1 MLLCIFLLKT
11 VSGLNNH
18 HFWPPDLKA
27 IIIQNYKS
35 CQLISP
41 PWSYS
46 LHLQVGME
54 CVMVNSVNHTGS
66 SGAPYLVKCYFWVCL
81 WGCIQKSLAFELMD
95 WTKQMILLN
104 VGGHHSIS
112 LQSEQNKNVEVIL
125 TLPVGH
131 LSSPVLS
138 APDSEESDY

>member
-1 MLLCIFLLKT
+1 
-11 VSGLNNH
+11 
-18 HFWPPDLKA
+18 
-27 IIIQNYKS
+27 
-35 CQLISP
+35 
-41 PWSYS
+41 
-46 LHLQVGME
+46 
-54 CVMVNSVNHTGS
+54 
-66 SGAPYLVKCYFWVCL
+66 
-81 WGCIQKSLAFELMD
+81 MD